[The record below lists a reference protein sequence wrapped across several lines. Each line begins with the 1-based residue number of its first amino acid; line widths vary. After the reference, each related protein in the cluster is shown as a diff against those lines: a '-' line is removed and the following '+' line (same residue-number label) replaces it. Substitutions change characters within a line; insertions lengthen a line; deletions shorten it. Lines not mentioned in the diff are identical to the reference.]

1 MGQRVQDMA
10 SDEIIDESTVKKEV
24 EEAKKELKEEIKEE
38 KNAKDKKGE
47 KAVDKK
53 KKDDQPKHSK
63 RYFDLKKKIED
74 KIFPLEEAIELV
86 LETANTKFDSTIELH
101 SRLLLSG
108 IRGMVVLPAGTP
120 KQKKILEVTAD
131 NIADLSAKV
140 KAGKFDFDMLI
151 TKPEMMP
158 KIAPLAKIL
167 GPKGLMPTPK
177 SGTVVEDTK
186 AAIEEIKSGKVEYKQ
201 DDQKNIHLP
210 IGKASWGK
218 DKIRENAEAV
228 IKILP
233 KNKVASIHLTSTM
246 GPSVKVE
253 LPK

>member
-1 MGQRVQDMA
+1 MGQRVQDIV

-24 EEAKKELKEEIKEE
+24 EEAKEDLQKEIKEIEKE
-38 KNAKDKKGE
+38 KNKDKPKAKKE
-47 KAVDKK
+47 KKSSKPRRGKK
-53 KKDDQPKHSK
+53 YLAL
-63 RYFDLKKKIED
+63 REKIED
-74 KIFPLEEAIELV
+74 KLYTLDEAIDKV
-86 LETANTKFDSTIELH
+86 VETASSKFDSTIEFHTKLNV
-101 SRLLLSG
+101 SG
-108 IRGMVVLPAGTP
+108 IRGMVVLPSGAT
-120 KQKKILEVTAD
+120 KEKKVLEVTES
-131 NIADLSAKV
+131 NIADIAAKA

-186 AAIEEIKSGKVEYKQ
+186 AAMEEIKSGKVEYKQ
-201 DDQKNIHLP
+201 DDQKNIHLA

-218 DKIRENAEAV
+218 EKIKENAQVV

>member
-1 MGQRVQDMA
+1 MGQRVQDIV

-24 EEAKKELKEEIKEE
+24 EEAKKELKEETKEE
-38 KNAKDKKGE
+38 QETKEKKGE
-47 KAVDKK
+47 KSPKK
-53 KKDDQPKHSK
+53 KKDNKPKHGK
-63 RYFDLKKKIED
+63 KFFALKEKIED
-74 KIFPLEEAIELV
+74 KLYSLPEAIQKV
-86 LETANTKFDSTIELH
+86 LETTNTKFDSTIEFH
-101 SRLLLSG
+101 ARLSVSS
-108 IRGMVVLPAGTP
+108 IRGMVVLPAGAP
-120 KQKKILEVTAD
+120 KEKKVLEVTES
-131 NIADLSAKV
+131 NIADIGANV

-186 AAIEEIKSGKVEYKQ
+186 SAIEEIKSGKVEYKQ
-201 DDQKNIHLP
+201 DDQKNMHLA
-210 IGKASWGK
+210 IGKASWGEE
-218 DKIRENAEAV
+218 KIKNNAEAI